1 MFIDSIIKEKKRC
14 SIKMFE
20 CRGHLLIAT
29 RRASPEKK
37 DVEKITRRLL
47 TTPFPLS

>member
-1 MFIDSIIKEKKRC
+1 
-14 SIKMFE
+14 MFE

-47 TTPFPLS
+47 TTPFPLFITFEIFEAI